1 MKLGPGDVFCWEA
14 LTCPLCL
21 FEVVVVGGTAVIESS
36 SGNLEALLQN
46 SDSAF
51 LRRFYKSLTTLAESA
66 LRKVRL
72 RYAASRV
79 LQSKQKR
86 IMSPIELGDLII
98 KTLDEVDCSATTTTY
113 SKLDIADLLVG
124 AEPAEFSTPL
134 ITDVFP
140 KLLEMKCY
148 RAGIG
153 QLTKSQVVTVLNALE
168 NEKHLVVK
176 VEKEE
181 KKKKQKTK
189 SDEYV

>member
-1 MKLGPGDVFCWEA
+1 
-14 LTCPLCL
+14 
-21 FEVVVVGGTAVIESS
+21 
-36 SGNLEALLQN
+36 
-46 SDSAF
+46 
-51 LRRFYKSLTTLAESA
+51 
-66 LRKVRL
+66 
-72 RYAASRV
+72 
-79 LQSKQKR
+79 
-86 IMSPIELGDLII
+86 MSPIELGDLII

-181 KKKKQKTK
+181 KKKKAKNK
-189 SDEYV
+189 I

>member
-1 MKLGPGDVFCWEA
+1 M
-14 LTCPLCL
+14 
-21 FEVVVVGGTAVIESS
+21 IESS